1 MKTKIYM
8 TIVLASVLLSCGKA
22 PQPQLPLIDAATF
35 GGEINGKRVELFTLR
50 NANGVVTQITNYGG
64 RVVNLF
70 VPDRDG
76 NFEDIVLGYS
86 DLNGYL
92 NSNEVYYGTLIGRYG
107 NRISK
112 GEFVLND
119 SLYKLATNNGANHL
133 HGGPGGFHNVVWDA
147 VQQDEKTLLLS
158 YLSPDGEEGYPGN
171 LQVNVTYELTDGN
184 ALKIQYWATTD
195 KPTHIN
201 LTHHSFFNLKGA
213 GDGDVNDHLLR
224 INAMYFT
231 PVDEGL
237 IPTGEIKPVAGTP
250 FDFNHLTPIGQR
262 INENDQ
268 QLVYGLGYDHNWV
281 LSPSSD
287 VMAFAEDKSNEIK
300 QPYVYED
307 LTFAALV
314 VEPASGRTME
324 VYTNEPAIQF
334 YGGNFLNGS
343 DTGKYGK
350 VYSYRG
356 ALCLETQHFP
366 DSPNQPAFPSTLL
379 NPGEEYYSVCVYR
392 FGVE

>member
-22 PQPQLPLIDAATF
+22 PKSQLPLIDAAAF
-35 GGEINGKRVELFTLR
+35 GGEFNGKRVELFTLR

-86 DLNGYL
+86 DLNGFL
-92 NSNEVYYGTLIGRYG
+92 NSNEVYYGTLIGRFG
-107 NRISK
+107 NRIAK
-112 GEFVLND
+112 GQFTLND
-119 SLYKLATNNGANHL
+119 EMYELATNNGPNHL

-147 VQQDEKTLLLS
+147 VQQDDRTLLLS
-158 YLSPDGEEGYPGN
+158 YLSVDGEEGYPGN
-171 LQVNVTYELTDGN
+171 LQVNVTYELTDDN
-184 ALKIQYWATTD
+184 ELKIQYWATTD
-195 KPTHIN
+195 KPTHVN

-213 GDGDVNDHLLR
+213 GEGDVNDHLMQ
-224 INAMYFT
+224 INASYFT

-237 IPTGEIKPVAGTP
+237 IPTGEIRPVEGTP
-250 FDFNHLTPIGQR
+250 FDFRKLTSIGER
-262 INENDQ
+262 IDQDDQ
-268 QLVYGLGYDHNWV
+268 QLIYGLGYDHNWILV
-281 LSPSSD
+281 E
-287 VMAFAEDKSNEIK
+287 ATEG
-300 QPYVYED
+300 
-307 LTFAALV
+307 LTFAAKV

-343 DTGKYGK
+343 DIGKYGK
-350 VYSYRG
+350 VYAYRG
-356 ALCLETQHFP
+356 ALCLETQHYP
-366 DSPNQPAFPSTLL
+366 DSPNQPAFPSTVL
-379 NPGEEYYSVCVYR
+379 NPGEEYYSVCVYK

>member
-8 TIVLASVLLSCGKA
+8 TIVFASVLLSCGKA
-22 PQPQLPLIDAATF
+22 PQPKLPLIDATTF
-35 GGEINGKRVELFTLR
+35 GGELNGKRVELFTLR

-107 NRISK
+107 NRIAK
-112 GEFVLND
+112 GQFVLND
-119 SLYKLATNNGANHL
+119 SLYKLATNNGPNHL

-147 VQQDEKTLLLS
+147 VQQDERTLLLS
-158 YLSPDGEEGYPGN
+158 YLSVDGEEGYPGN
-171 LQVNVTYELTDGN
+171 LQVNVTYELTDDN
-184 ALKIQYWATTD
+184 ELKIQYWATTD
-195 KPTHIN
+195 KPTHVN

-213 GDGDVNDHLLR
+213 GEGDVNDHLLQ
-224 INAMYFT
+224 INANYFT

-237 IPTGEIKPVAGTP
+237 IPTGEIRPVEGTP
-250 FDFNHLTPIGQR
+250 FDFRELTLIGER
-262 INENDQ
+262 INHNDQ
-268 QLVYGLGYDHNWV
+268 QLIYGLGYDHNWILV
-281 LSPSSD
+281 E
-287 VMAFAEDKSNEIK
+287 ATEG
-300 QPYVYED
+300 
-307 LTFAALV
+307 LTFAAKV

-343 DTGKYGK
+343 DVGKYGK
-350 VYSYRG
+350 VYAYRG
-356 ALCLETQHFP
+356 ALCLETQHYP
-366 DSPNQPAFPSTLL
+366 DSPNQPAFPSTVL
-379 NPGEEYYSVCVYR
+379 NPGEEYYSVCVYK
-392 FGVE
+392 FGTK

>member
-1 MKTKIYM
+1 MKSRIYM

-22 PQPQLPLIDAATF
+22 PKPQLPLIDAAAF
-35 GGEINGKRVELFTLR
+35 GGEFNGKRVELFTLR

-107 NRISK
+107 NRIAK
-112 GEFVLND
+112 GQFVLND
-119 SLYKLATNNGANHL
+119 SLYKLATNNGPNHL

-147 VQQDEKTLLLS
+147 VQQDERTLLLS
-158 YLSPDGEEGYPGN
+158 YLSVDGEEGYPGN
-171 LQVNVTYELTDGN
+171 LQVNVTYELTDDN
-184 ALKIQYWATTD
+184 ELKIQYWATTD
-195 KPTHIN
+195 KPTHVN

-213 GDGDVNDHLLR
+213 GEGDVNDHLMQ
-224 INAMYFT
+224 INANYFT

-237 IPTGEIKPVAGTP
+237 IPTGEIRPVEGTP
-250 FDFNHLTPIGQR
+250 FDFRKLTSIGER
-262 INENDQ
+262 IDQDDQ
-268 QLVYGLGYDHNWV
+268 QLIYGLGYDHNWILV
-281 LSPSSD
+281 E
-287 VMAFAEDKSNEIK
+287 ATEG
-300 QPYVYED
+300 
-307 LTFAALV
+307 LTFAAKV

-343 DTGKYGK
+343 DIGKYGK
-350 VYSYRG
+350 VYAYRG
-356 ALCLETQHFP
+356 ALCLETQHYP
-366 DSPNQPAFPSTLL
+366 DSPNQPAFPSTVL
-379 NPGEEYYSVCVYR
+379 NPGEEYYSVCVYK
-392 FGVE
+392 FGTK

>member
-1 MKTKIYM
+1 MKTKFYM

-22 PQPQLPLIDAATF
+22 PQPQLPLIDATTF
-35 GGEINGKRVELFTLR
+35 RGEFNGKRVELFTLR

-92 NSNEVYYGTLIGRYG
+92 NSNEIYYGTLIGRYG
-107 NRISK
+107 NRIAK
-112 GEFVLND
+112 GQFILND
-119 SLYKLATNNGANHL
+119 SLYVLATNNGPNHL

-147 VQQDEKTLLLS
+147 VQQDDRTLLLS
-158 YLSPDGEEGYPGN
+158 YLSVDGEEGYPGN
-171 LQVNVTYELTDGN
+171 LQVNVTYELTDDN
-184 ALKIQYWATTD
+184 ELKIQYWATTD
-195 KPTHIN
+195 KPTHVN

-213 GDGDVNDHLLR
+213 GEGDVNDHLLR
-224 INAMYFT
+224 INANYFT
-231 PVDEGL
+231 PVDIGL
-237 IPTGEIKPVAGTP
+237 IPTGEIAPVEGTP
-250 FDFNHLTPIGQR
+250 FDFRQLTPIGDR
-262 INENDQ
+262 VNGDHQ

-281 LSPSSD
+281 LSPASD
-287 VMAFAEDKSNEIK
+287 EMAFAENDDELKT
-300 QPYVYED
+300 PYVYED
-307 LTFAALV
+307 LTFAAKV

-356 ALCLETQHFP
+356 ALCLETQHYP
-366 DSPNQPAFPSTLL
+366 DSPNQPAFPSTRL
-379 NPGEEYYSVCVYR
+379 NPGEEYYSVCVYK

>member
-1 MKTKIYM
+1 MNTKIYM

-22 PQPQLPLIDAATF
+22 PQPPLPLIDSAAF

-76 NFEDIVLGYS
+76 NFEDIVLGYP

-119 SLYKLATNNGANHL
+119 SLYKLATNNGPNHL

-147 VQQDEKTLLLS
+147 VQSDEKTLLLS

-171 LQVNVTYELTDGN
+171 LQVNVTYELTDDN
-184 ALKIQYWATTD
+184 ELKIQYWATTD

-213 GDGDVNDHLLR
+213 GEGDVNDHLLR

-237 IPTGEIKPVAGTP
+237 IPTGEIRPVEGTP
-250 FDFNHLTPIGQR
+250 FDFRQLTSIGER
-262 INENDQ
+262 INQDDQ
-268 QLVYGLGYDHNWV
+268 QLIYGLGYDHNWILV
-281 LSPSSD
+281 E
-287 VMAFAEDKSNEIK
+287 ATEG
-300 QPYVYED
+300 
-307 LTFAALV
+307 LTFAAKV
-314 VEPASGRTME
+314 VEPVSGRTME

-350 VYSYRG
+350 VYSFRG
-356 ALCLETQHFP
+356 ALCLETQHYP

-379 NPGEEYYSVCVYR
+379 NPGEEYYSVCVYK